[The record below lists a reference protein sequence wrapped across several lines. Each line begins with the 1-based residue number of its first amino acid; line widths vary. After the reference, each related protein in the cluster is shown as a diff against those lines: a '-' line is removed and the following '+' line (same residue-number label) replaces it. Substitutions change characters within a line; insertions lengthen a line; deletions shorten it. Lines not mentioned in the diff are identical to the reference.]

1 MRVSVRAIGLRSRI
15 YVSDS
20 VSCTESEDSSSRDA
34 STTSASLRCDSP
46 MLRNCMR
53 PRVLIVDDE
62 APARERLRS
71 LLTELDQV
79 DVIGEA
85 DTGEEAVLRAAEL
98 APDVVL
104 LDVRMPGI
112 DGIEAA
118 KHMNVLEQ
126 PPAVI
131 FTTAFDEYAMKAFDA
146 QAVGYLLKPIRKE
159 KLAAALAHASRLTQP
174 LLQKIA
180 ETRSHIAVRYREGLR
195 LIPVEDVQYFFAEQK
210 YTTVKH
216 LKGEDLIED
225 SLRSLED
232 EFGSAFVRAHRN
244 ALVSVRYLEGIE
256 RNSDGQYFVRLRGCE
271 APLQVSRRM
280 ASELRE
286 RFRI

>member
-1 MRVSVRAIGLRSRI
+1 MK
-15 YVSDS
+15 
-20 VSCTESEDSSSRDA
+20 
-34 STTSASLRCDSP
+34 
-46 MLRNCMR
+46 

-71 LLTELDQV
+71 LLVELDQA
-79 DVIGEA
+79 DVVGEA
-85 DTGEEAVLRAAEL
+85 VTGEEAVQRAVDL

-146 QAVGYLLKPIRKE
+146 HAVGYLLKPIRKE
-159 KLAAALAHASRLTQP
+159 KLAAALAHVSRLTRPQ
-174 LLQKIA
+174 LQKIGSPA
-180 ETRSHIAVRYREGLR
+180 ETRSHIAVRHREGLR
-195 LIPVEDVQYFFAEQK
+195 LIPLDEVQFFFAEQK

-216 LKGEDLIED
+216 LKGDDLIED

-232 EFGSAFVRAHRN
+232 EFGSALVRIHRN
-244 ALVSVRYLEGIE
+244 ALVSVRYLEAIE
-256 RNSDGQYFVRLRGCE
+256 RNAEGQYFVRLRGCE